1 MGQDFCEK
9 AFQSIGD
16 VALQMGFYSLP
27 LCPQRSLGLFW
38 TKENKNQLKLFA
50 HQPCLAQ
57 TQKGGKPPVKRE
69 TKACLSFCC
78 QTGKTLQLR
87 SDWSVV
93 PFEVDCE
100 GSLATRATNTKKI
113 HGNITWFANTLVL
126 ANHSLVSHERR
137 DFRLFFCLC
146 LLFSL

>member
-1 MGQDFCEK
+1 MRK
-9 AFQSIGD
+9 SIPEYWRCCTSDGILLL
-16 VALQMGFYSLP
+16 AT
-27 LCPQRSLGLFW
+27 PQRSLGLFW

-50 HQPCLAQ
+50 HQPCLADSKRWK
-57 TQKGGKPPVKRE
+57 TTCQKRN
-69 TKACLSFCC
+69 KACFSFCC